1 VALKFPKSDK
11 YNFTRNLVK
20 RHKLVPYLDRYLG
33 DEVKDFTFTYEAKK
47 HDDAWHP
54 SSHCTPSVTELYGI
68 VTEDQGPKDWGVA
81 MLKTF
86 MVGHFWHQLL
96 QKAVVD
102 LELAAPCAIERKG
115 VRVWKDIKPADVEK
129 WDHPHAEARNY
140 YAMDCYRKEDLYW
153 YNYPE
158 QKDGRITDE
167 MIAKWPDDELVMGKI
182 RPAPYHWATGAG
194 DVAPLVLPTHG
205 EYAVDFKTMS
215 ANQFKPFESTGQ
227 LPDWAKDK
235 YEAQI
240 NIYMDFFDL
249 EKALIVGVC
258 KDSPHTFAEAEF
270 HRNQPLIDAIYDKWE
285 FVSECIDHEWVPTII
300 DDEEFDLTPFFKG
313 PVAQ

>member
-1 VALKFPKSDK
+1 MALKFPKSEK
-11 YNFTRNLVK
+11 YNFNRNLVK

-33 DEVKDFTFTYEAKK
+33 DEVKDFTFTYEPKQ

-54 SSHCTPSVTELYGI
+54 SGHCTPPVSELYEVATGDH
-68 VTEDQGPKDWGVA
+68 TPKDWGVS

-102 LELAAPCAIERKG
+102 LGLAAPDAIERKG
-115 VRVWKDIKPADVEK
+115 KKGWGPLVIGPKLTDVEA
-129 WDHPHAEARNY
+129 D
-140 YAMDCYRKEDLYW
+140 YR
-153 YNYPE
+153 
-158 QKDGRITDE
+158 
-167 MIAKWPDDELVMGKI
+167 
-182 RPAPYHWATGAG
+182 PYHWATGAG

-205 EYAVDFKTMS
+205 EYVVDFKTMS
-215 ANQFKPFESTGQ
+215 GHQFKGFESSGQ

-249 EKALIVGVC
+249 EKALIVGAC
-258 KDSPHTFAEAEF
+258 KDSPHNFAEAEYR
-270 HRNQPLIDAIYDKWE
+270 RNQPLVDAIYDKWE
-285 FVSECIDHEWVPTII
+285 FVSELVDAGERPTVL
-300 DDEEFDLTPFFKG
+300 DDEEFSLDNLYTG

>member
-1 VALKFPKSDK
+1 MALKFPKSEK

-33 DEVKDFTFTYEAKK
+33 EEVKNFHFTYDPKE
-47 HDDAWHP
+47 HDHAWHP
-54 SSHCTPSVTELYGI
+54 SGHCTPSITELYGI
-68 VTEDQGPKDWGVA
+68 ATEDQGPHDWGVA

-102 LELAAPCAIERKG
+102 LGLAPLDSIERRG
-115 VRVWKDIKPADVEK
+115 FRVWGTDPTTQGLFCPECFAPINPKFFDPEGAVVCMN
-129 WDHPHAEARNY
+129 DHTFWGSN
-140 YAMDCYRKEDLYW
+140 
-153 YNYPE
+153 
-158 QKDGRITDE
+158 G
-167 MIAKWPDDELVMGKI
+167 IAA
-182 RPAPYHWATGAG
+182 APYHWTTGAG
-194 DVAPLVLPTHG
+194 DVAPCSIPKHG
-205 EYAVDFKTMS
+205 DYLVDFKTMS
-215 ANQFKPFESTGQ
+215 AHQFKPFEASGQ

-270 HRNQPLIDAIYDKWE
+270 RRNQPLIDAIYDKWH
-285 FVSECIDHEWVPTII
+285 FVSECLDTGYKPNVL
-300 DDEEFDLTPFFKG
+300 DDEQFDLTPLFAG
-313 PVAQ
+313 TVAQ

>member
-1 VALKFPKSDK
+1 VALKFPKSEK

-33 DEVKDFTFTYEAKK
+33 DEVTDFTFTYEAKQ

-54 SSHCTPSVTELYGI
+54 SGHCTPTVTELYGI
-68 VTEDQGPKDWGVA
+68 ATEDQGPKEWGVS

-102 LELAAPCAIERKG
+102 LDLASPDAIERKG
-115 VRVWKDIKPADVEK
+115 FRCWKWMQDEED
-129 WDHPHAEARNY
+129 
-140 YAMDCYRKEDLYW
+140 RKC
-153 YNYPE
+153 PV
-158 QKDGRITDE
+158 
-167 MIAKWPDDELVMGKI
+167 A
-182 RPAPYHWATGAG
+182 YHWATGAG
-194 DVAPLVLPTHG
+194 DVAPLVLPIHG
-205 EYAVDFKTMS
+205 DYLVDFKTMS
-215 ANQFKPFESTGQ
+215 AHQFKPFDASGQ

-240 NIYMDFFDL
+240 NVYMDFFDL

-258 KDSPHTFAEAEF
+258 KDSPHTFAEIEYR
-270 HRNQPLIDAIYDKWE
+270 RNQPLIDAIFDKWE
-285 FVSECIDHEWVPTII
+285 FVSHLIDADERPTVL
-300 DDEEFDLTPFFKG
+300 DDEEFDLTHLIQG